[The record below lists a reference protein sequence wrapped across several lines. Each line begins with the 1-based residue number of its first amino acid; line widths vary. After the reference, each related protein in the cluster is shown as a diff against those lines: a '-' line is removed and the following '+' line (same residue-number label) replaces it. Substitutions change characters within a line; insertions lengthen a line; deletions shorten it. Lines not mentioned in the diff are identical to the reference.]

1 MHGFLSPFVHGY
13 YTFLVTTFDVVL
25 ICLFKLG
32 AEGFFIVFEFAFIKA
47 DVSTAPG
54 PDDIL
59 VLFIFC
65 NVFRI

>member
-1 MHGFLSPFVHGY
+1 VAA
-13 YTFLVTTFDVVL
+13 FDVVL

-32 AEGFFIVFEFAFIKA
+32 AEGFFVIFEFAFIKT

-59 VLFIFC
+59 V
-65 NVFRI
+65 